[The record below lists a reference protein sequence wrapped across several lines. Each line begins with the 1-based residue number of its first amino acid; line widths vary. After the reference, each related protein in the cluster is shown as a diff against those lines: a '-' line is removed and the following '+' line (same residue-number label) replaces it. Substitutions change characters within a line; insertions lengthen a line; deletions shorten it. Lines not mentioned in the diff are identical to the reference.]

1 MAEYGT
7 YASLAQA
14 KAQYSITAST
24 DDAVLLQLLEAVSRG
39 IDKHCGRKF
48 YPNTETRY
56 YNDGAL
62 DFADTQRLWVDDLL
76 SVISVKFD
84 NDRDGVYENT
94 LAATDYLLW
103 PYNAYPKR
111 AVELDE
117 NGTYSLWPDGRK
129 AIEIAG
135 VWGYGDE
142 LRAAPYD
149 NASATGTV
157 ADTTTTSMVVSN
169 GANLSAG
176 QTIKIEN
183 ELMYLTSVIVNTLTV
198 VRGVNGTTA
207 AAHAAAAISITAYPQ
222 PIVLACLMQ
231 VGRLY
236 RRRDSSFATAISNPI
251 TGSYDL
257 YKGLDPDVQQALSG
271 YMRWA

>member
-1 MAEYGT
+1 
-7 YASLAQA
+7 
-14 KAQYSITAST
+14 
-24 DDAVLLQLLEAVSRG
+24 
-39 IDKHCGRKF
+39 
-48 YPNTETRY
+48 
-56 YNDGAL
+56 
-62 DFADTQRLWVDDLL
+62 
-76 SVISVKFD
+76 
-84 NDRDGVYENT
+84 
-94 LAATDYLLW
+94 
-103 PYNAYPKR
+103 
-111 AVELDE
+111 
-117 NGTYSLWPDGRK
+117 
-129 AIEIAG
+129 
-135 VWGYGDE
+135 
-142 LRAAPYD
+142 
-149 NASATGTV
+149 
-157 ADTTTTSMVVSN
+157 VVSN

-236 RRRDSSFATAISNPI
+236 RRRDSNFATAISNPI

>member
-14 KAQYSITAST
+14 KAQYNITVAT

-48 YPNTETRY
+48 YPLTETRY
-56 YNDGAL
+56 YNDEAV
-62 DFADTQRLWVDDLL
+62 DFEDDVRLWVDDLL
-76 SVISVKFD
+76 SVTSVKFD
-84 NDRDGVYENT
+84 SNTDGTYENT
-94 LAATDYLLW
+94 LASSDYVLW

-111 AVELDE
+111 AIDLDE
-117 NGTYSLWPDGRK
+117 NGTYSRWPDGRK

-142 LRAAPYD
+142 QRAAPYD
-149 NASATGTV
+149 SAGATGTV
-157 ADTTTTSMVVSN
+157 ATTTGTTVTASN
-169 GANLSAG
+169 GVNISAG
-176 QTIKIEN
+176 QLILLGT
-183 ELMYLTSVIVNTLTV
+183 ELMYVTAVQVNNLTV

-207 AAHAAAAISITAYPQ
+207 AIQAAAAISIAAYPQ
-222 PIVLACLMQ
+222 EIALACLMQ

-236 RRRDSSFATAISNPI
+236 RRRDSNYATAISNPI
-251 TGSYDL
+251 TGTVDL

-271 YMRWA
+271 YKRWA